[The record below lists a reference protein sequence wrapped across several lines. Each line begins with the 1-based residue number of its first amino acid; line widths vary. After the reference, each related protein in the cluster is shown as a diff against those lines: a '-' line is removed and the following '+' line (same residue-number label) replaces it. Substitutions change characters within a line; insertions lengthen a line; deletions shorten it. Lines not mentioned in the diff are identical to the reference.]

1 MSTPSSFPGL
11 LQAFFTDRL
20 MRQQQVSA
28 HTIASYRDT
37 FRLLLVF
44 AKQQLGKAPS
54 ALAIED
60 LNASFVG
67 AFLDHLERDRGNRAR
82 TRNTRLAA
90 IHSFFQYVAMQDP
103 VHIAVSQQ
111 VLAMPSK
118 RYERRVVLYLNR
130 QEVNSL
136 LAAPDLSTW
145 GGRRDRCI
153 LLVAVQTG
161 LRVSELVAL
170 RCGDVVLTTGQHVRC
185 TGKGRKERCT
195 PLRSESAVAL
205 RAWLRERRGED
216 SDPVF
221 PNARGGPLSRDGIA
235 YLLRKHVVIASHH
248 CASLEQKSI
257 SPHVLRHTAAMDLLQ
272 HGVDRSVI
280 ALWLGHETLDTV
292 QVYLH
297 ADLAMKERA
306 LARTLPLHAK
316 PGRYRPDDELMA
328 FLKSL

>member
-1 MSTPSSFPGL
+1 MSTSNSFPGL

-82 TRNTRLAA
+82 TRNARLAA

-103 VHIAVSQQ
+103 VHIAVSQR

-118 RYERRVVLYLNR
+118 RYERRAVVYLNR

-153 LLVAVQTG
+153 LLLAAQTG
-161 LRVSELVAL
+161 LRVSELVGL
-170 RCGDVVLTTGQHVRC
+170 RCGDVVLTTGPHVRC
-185 TGKGRKERCT
+185 CGKGRKERCT
-195 PLRSESAVAL
+195 PLRAESAVAL
-205 RAWLRERRGED
+205 RAWLREQRSED
-216 SDPVF
+216 TDPVF

-235 YLLRKHVVIASHH
+235 YLLRKHVVTARHH

-280 ALWLGHETLDTV
+280 ALWLGHENLDTV

-297 ADLAMKERA
+297 ADLGLKERA
-306 LARTLPLHAK
+306 LARTLPLHVK
-316 PGRYRPDDELMA
+316 PGRYRPDDELLA
-328 FLKSL
+328 FLKNL

>member
-1 MSTPSSFPGL
+1 MSNSTSFPGL

-28 HTIASYRDT
+28 HTISGYRDT
-37 FRLLLVF
+37 FRLLLTF
-44 AKQQLGKAPS
+44 AQQQLGKAPS
-54 ALAIED
+54 TLTIED
-60 LNASFVG
+60 LDASFVG

-82 TRNTRLAA
+82 TRNARLAA

-103 VHIAVSQQ
+103 VHIAAIQR

-118 RYERRVVLYLNR
+118 RYERRVVVFLNR
-130 QEVNSL
+130 HEVNSL
-136 LAAPDLSTW
+136 LAAPDQSTW

-161 LRVSELVAL
+161 LRVSELIAL
-170 RCGDVVLTTGQHVRC
+170 RCGDVVLTTGPHLRC
-185 TGKGRKERCT
+185 YGKGRKERCT
-195 PLRSESAVAL
+195 PLRAESAAAL
-205 RAWLRERRGED
+205 RAWLREQRGED
-216 SDPVF
+216 DDPVF

-235 YLLRKHVVIASHH
+235 YLLDKHVAVARRQ
-248 CASLEQKSI
+248 CPSLENKSI

-280 ALWLGHETLDTV
+280 ALWLGHEQFDTV
-292 QVYLH
+292 QVYLL
-297 ADLAMKERA
+297 ADLAIKERA
-306 LARTLPLHAK
+306 LARTLPLHVK
-316 PGRYRPDDELMA
+316 PGRYRPDDELLA

>member
-1 MSTPSSFPGL
+1 VSASSSFPGL

-44 AKQQLGKAPS
+44 AKQQFGKAPS
-54 ALAIED
+54 SLAIED

-82 TRNTRLAA
+82 TRNARLAA
-90 IHSFFQYVAMQDP
+90 IHSFFRYVAMQDP
-103 VHIAVSQQ
+103 LHIAVSQQ

-118 RYERRVVLYLNR
+118 RYERRAVVYLNR
-130 QEVNSL
+130 QEVNAL

-153 LLVAVQTG
+153 LLIAVQTG
-161 LRVSELVAL
+161 LRVSELVTL

-185 TGKGRKERCT
+185 YGKGRKERCT
-195 PLRSESAVAL
+195 PLRAESAAAL
-205 RAWLRERRGED
+205 RAWLRERRGD
-216 SDPVF
+216 DTDPVF
-221 PNARGGPLSRDGIA
+221 PNARGSPLSRDGIA
-235 YLLRKHVVIASHH
+235 YLLRRHVLTARRH
-248 CASLEQKSI
+248 CASLERKSI
-257 SPHVLRHTAAMDLLQ
+257 SPHVLRHTAAMDLLH

-280 ALWLGHETLDTV
+280 ALWMGHENLDTV

-297 ADLAMKERA
+297 ADLALKERA
-306 LARTLPLHAK
+306 LARTLPLHVR
-316 PGRYRPDDELMA
+316 PRRYRPDDELLA
-328 FLKSL
+328 FLKNL